1 MSPGGHTLMCIVLE
15 LCVDSVEGAI
25 AAQAG
30 GANRIELCCSL
41 HEGGLT
47 PDEEL
52 LHALRSEVDLPIH
65 VMIRPRGGDFNY
77 VAAEL
82 DVMMRK
88 IESVQSLGAD
98 GIVLGVLTPEMEV
111 DTETLRRLID
121 AASPMQVTFHRAFDI
136 STSLVRSL
144 EDIIAAGAARILTSG
159 GERDA
164 ATGATRL
171 AELVP
176 TARGRIGIMAGG
188 GVRLENVREL
198 VLISGVREIHS
209 SLRRQN
215 GDRHEQR
222 KETTIGEQF
231 DSNSHSSV
239 REEDVRAMR
248 TILDEIELFPDL

>member
-1 MSPGGHTLMCIVLE
+1 MCIVFE
-15 LCVDSVEGAI
+15 VCVDSVEGAI

-47 PDEEL
+47 PDEKL
-52 LHALRSEVDLPIH
+52 LHAVRSEVDLPVH
-65 VMIRPRGGDFNY
+65 VMIRPRGGNFHY
-77 VAAEL
+77 VASEL
-82 DVMMRK
+82 DEMMRK

-98 GIVLGVLTPEMEV
+98 GVVLGVLTPEMEV

-144 EDIIAAGAARILTSG
+144 EEIIAAGADRILTSG
-159 GERDA
+159 GEQDA

-176 TARGRIGIMAGG
+176 AAHSRIGIMAGG
-188 GVRLENVREL
+188 GVRLENVKDL
-198 VLISGVREIHS
+198 VLVSGVREIHT

-222 KETTIGEQF
+222 KEPIIGATSEPL
-231 DSNSHSSV
+231 SHSSV

-248 TILDEIELFPDL
+248 TILDEIEEFPVP